1 MTTVISALYPSH
13 AAAEDA
19 VERIRQ
25 AGIGEESISAVW
37 KEAGSDARED
47 PVRDGAPVGALAG
60 AAAGL
65 FAGVGAIV
73 IPGFGPVV
81 AAGWLA
87 STLFGAGLGGIA
99 GGLVAAGWAET
110 DATRYARLVQDGGRL
125 LVVRVEPAEAAQVR
139 HLLSTDAMEVHTR
152 PA

>member
-13 AAAEDA
+13 AAAEEA
-19 VERIRQ
+19 VDRIRQ
-25 AGIGEESISAVW
+25 AGVQEEAISALW
-37 KEAGSDARED
+37 RKAGTDASED

-87 STLFGAGLGGIA
+87 STLLGAGLGGIA
-99 GGLVAAGWAET
+99 GGLVAAGWAES

-125 LVVRVEPAEAAQVR
+125 LVVRVEPADSERVLD
-139 HLLSTDAMEVHTR
+139 LLNQDAMEVHAR
-152 PA
+152 PL